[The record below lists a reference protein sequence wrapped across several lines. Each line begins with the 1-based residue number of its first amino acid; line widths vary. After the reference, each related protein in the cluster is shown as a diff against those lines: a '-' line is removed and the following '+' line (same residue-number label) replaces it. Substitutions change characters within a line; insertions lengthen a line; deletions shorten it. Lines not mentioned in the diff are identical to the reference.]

1 MATEDREED
10 REYGWDDE
18 IVNEG
23 QDFEPLPAG
32 DYDFTI
38 NHVERG
44 RSQGSEKLPPCNM
57 ATVYFDIHGKDHD
70 IAVKENYIL
79 HSRMEWK
86 LSQLFRAVGLKK
98 KDEPLKMNWT
108 ALPGLRGKAKIK
120 LIPGYKDPTKMYDAI
135 DTLYPSDDGPKNYTP
150 GTF

>member
-1 MATEDREED
+1 MAENKAVEREFD
-10 REYGWDDE
+10 WDDT
-18 IVNEG
+18 ITNESE
-23 QDFEPLPAG
+23 DFEPLPAG

-38 NHVERG
+38 DHFD
-44 RSQGSEKLPPCNM
+44 RSRTSGDGKLPACNM
-57 ATVYFDIHGKDHD
+57 AIVYFTIHGTDRD
-70 IAVKENYIL
+70 ITVRENYVL
-79 HSRMEWK
+79 HSSMEWK
-86 LSQLFRAVGLKK
+86 LSQLFRSVGLKK

-135 DTLYPSDDGPKNYTP
+135 DKLYPSDDGPKNYTP

>member
-1 MATEDREED
+1 MATED

-70 IAVKENYIL
+70 ITVKENYIL

-98 KDEPLKMNWT
+98 KDEPLRMNWN
-108 ALPGLRGKAKIK
+108 ALPGLKGRAKIK
-120 LIPGYKDPTKMYDAI
+120 LVPGYKDPDRLYDSI
-135 DTLYPSDDGPKNYTP
+135 DKLYPSDEAPKCYEA
-150 GTF
+150 GKF